1 MNDLQQGASVAD
13 SKQSLARRLFNIP
26 QYELDRW
33 IFAYLALLPVLVIYL
48 VIRIIPILQSFWLS
62 LTDLKMPRTSGRCL
76 IESLRSNPRTSA
88 LPVILVTGAVPSIDD
103 FPPDGS
109 YDCLIM
115 KPFDIW
121 DVVDTVGRIAGR
133 CGF

>member
-1 MNDLQQGASVAD
+1 MAEILVAEDEADIAMILREILEMAGHHVTLAIDGAMA
-13 SKQSLARRLFNIP
+13 L
-26 QYELDRW
+26 ELLESDP
-33 IFAYLALLPVLVIYL
+33 LPD
-48 VIRIIPILQSFWLS
+48 II
-62 LTDLKMPRTSGRCL
+62 LTDLKMPRTSGRSL
-76 IESLRSNPRTSA
+76 VESLRSNPRTAA

>member
-1 MNDLQQGASVAD
+1 MAEILVAED
-13 SKQSLARRLFNIP
+13 EADIAVILREILEMAGHHVTLAIDGEMALELLESDRLP
-26 QYELDRW
+26 D
-33 IFAYLALLPVLVIYL
+33 
-48 VIRIIPILQSFWLS
+48 II

>member
-1 MNDLQQGASVAD
+1 MAEILVAEDEADIAVILREILDMAGHHVTLAIDGAMA
-13 SKQSLARRLFNIP
+13 L
-26 QYELDRW
+26 ELLESDP
-33 IFAYLALLPVLVIYL
+33 LPD
-48 VIRIIPILQSFWLS
+48 II
-62 LTDLKMPRTSGRCL
+62 LTDLKMPRTSGRSL
-76 IESLRSNPRTSA
+76 IESLRSNPRTAA

-121 DVVDTVGRIAGR
+121 EVVDTVDRIVGR
-133 CGF
+133 C

>member
-1 MNDLQQGASVAD
+1 MAEILVAEDEADIAMILREILEMAGHHVTLAIDGAMA
-13 SKQSLARRLFNIP
+13 L
-26 QYELDRW
+26 ELLESDP
-33 IFAYLALLPVLVIYL
+33 LPD
-48 VIRIIPILQSFWLS
+48 II
-62 LTDLKMPRTSGRCL
+62 LTDLKMPRTSGRSL
-76 IESLRSNPRTSA
+76 IESLRSNPRTAA

>member
-1 MNDLQQGASVAD
+1 MAEILVAEDEADIAVILREILEMAGHHVTLAIDGAMA
-13 SKQSLARRLFNIP
+13 L
-26 QYELDRW
+26 ELLESDP
-33 IFAYLALLPVLVIYL
+33 LPD
-48 VIRIIPILQSFWLS
+48 II
-62 LTDLKMPRTSGRCL
+62 LTDLKMPRTSGRSL
-76 IESLRSNPRTSA
+76 VESLRSNPRTAA

-121 DVVDTVGRIAGR
+121 DVVDTVDRIAGR
-133 CGF
+133 C